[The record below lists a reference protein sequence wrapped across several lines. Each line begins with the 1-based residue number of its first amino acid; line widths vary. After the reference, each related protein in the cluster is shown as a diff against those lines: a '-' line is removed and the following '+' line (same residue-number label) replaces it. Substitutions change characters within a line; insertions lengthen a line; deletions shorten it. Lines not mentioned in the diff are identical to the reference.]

1 MIGYWISFALIL
13 LFIPIGL
20 AGIVVWLERK
30 HSFSDAQKKNARAN
44 MMKYWLFYWL
54 CDFFYMAWFIDNL
67 VCKYVF
73 GLIILCIIF
82 TNLSISFSSPKNKT
96 GVERAGMVQDF
107 IVGIGLTIYLIY
119 LITNPSVQTIVTAI
133 VSAIYGGLITLAGV
147 AWTIR
152 KSDLDRKNDEIKK
165 AKPLFSFNP
174 QLRECSI
181 DGSAKACFTPTD
193 YEDGF
198 SCETHVEIENSDNS
212 SFSFNKLFHDG
223 EWFELEGNKVV
234 LPSGKCYFVF
244 DFSDALD
251 IVLSVKDS
259 LGNEYLYLLKVLMVT
274 PTNGIGG
281 GFTHSNKIFHTLREI
296 EEISIDGLDKLI
308 KNKQIKE
315 AKNDG
320 TK

>member
-20 AGIVVWLERK
+20 AGIIVHFERK
-30 HSFSDAQKKNARAN
+30 RHFSDAQKKQARAN

-54 CDFFYMAWFIDNL
+54 CDFFYMAWFIESL

-73 GLIILCIIF
+73 GLIILCVIF
-82 TNLSISFSSPKNKT
+82 INLSIAFSSPENKT
-96 GVERAGMVQDF
+96 GFERAGMIQDF
-107 IVGIGLTIYLIY
+107 LVGVGLTVYLIY
-119 LITNPSVQTIVTAI
+119 LIPDASLQTIVIAL

-152 KSDLDRKNDEIKK
+152 KSDLDRKNDETKK

-174 QLRECSI
+174 QLKECLI
-181 DGSAKACFTPTD
+181 DGSTKACFTRID

-198 SCETHVEIENSDNS
+198 SCETYVEIENSDNS
-212 SFSFNKLFHDG
+212 SFSFNKLYHDG
-223 EWFELEGNKVV
+223 KWYELEGNKIV

-244 DFSDALD
+244 DFSNPLD

-259 LGNEYLYLLKVLMVT
+259 LGNEYLYLLKVLMMT
-274 PTNGIGG
+274 PTNGRGG
-281 GFTHSNKIFHTLREI
+281 GFTYRNKIFHTLREI
-296 EEISIDGLDKLI
+296 EEIGKDDFDKLV
-308 KNKQIKE
+308 NKQLKE
-315 AKNDG
+315 ANKNG